1 MILIKEKGF
10 TTLECVISLF
20 IISMIV
26 FVMTKTLN
34 NNNNLLIKNHHKR
47 DMLYIAKEIIED
59 ERNNIKNNNINE
71 GYSKENTINDFTVR
85 TLATPTSHYKCYNLN
100 VKVLEKENKSE
111 IELDTYVF
119 KKK

>member
-20 IISMIV
+20 IISIIV

-71 GYSKENTINDFTVR
+71 GYSKENTTNDFTFR

-100 VKVLEKENKSE
+100 VKVSEKENKSE

>member
-26 FVMTKTLN
+26 FVMTKTLH

-59 ERNNIKNNNINE
+59 ERIDIE
-71 GYSKENTINDFTVR
+71 TYILDTQLLLG
-85 TLATPTSHYKCYNLN
+85 
-100 VKVLEKENKSE
+100 KVLEKENKSE

>member
-26 FVMTKTLN
+26 FVMTKN
-34 NNNNLLIKNHHKR
+34 SNL
-47 DMLYIAKEIIED
+47 
-59 ERNNIKNNNINE
+59 NE
-71 GYSKENTINDFTVR
+71 GYSKENTINNFTVR